1 MTDRTAIGIWLL
13 GALAAGL
20 LLQSCREEEQNRP
33 LLYEK
38 GSYLGEPGPPLEEQQ
53 VEQLRYR
60 ARNQQF

>member
-1 MTDRTAIGIWLL
+1 MADRTAIGIWLL

-20 LLQSCREEEQNRP
+20 LLQGCREEEQNRP
-33 LLYEK
+33 LLYDK

>member
-1 MTDRTAIGIWLL
+1 MAHRTATSIWLL

-20 LLQSCREEEQNRP
+20 VLQSCREEEQNRP
-33 LLYEK
+33 LLYDK
-38 GSYLGEPGPPLEEQQ
+38 GSYLGEPGPPLEQQQ

>member
-1 MTDRTAIGIWLL
+1 MADRTATSIWLL

-20 LLQSCREEEQNRP
+20 FLQSCREEEQNRP
-33 LLYEK
+33 LLYDK
-38 GSYLGEPGPPLEEQQ
+38 GSYRGDPGPPLEQQQ

>member
-1 MTDRTAIGIWLL
+1 MADCTATWIWLL

-20 LLQSCREEEQNRP
+20 LLQSCREDEQNRP
-33 LLYEK
+33 LLYDK
-38 GSYLGEPGPPLEEQQ
+38 GSYLGEPGPPLDEQQ

>member
-33 LLYEK
+33 LLYDK